1 MVKRLKQGKRV
12 ALKPVL
18 FREYLASPC
27 SLLGIIG
34 VLAFSISLT
43 FMVYDIL

>member
-1 MVKRLKQGKRV
+1 VVKRLKQGKRR
-12 ALKPVL
+12 ALNSVL
-18 FREYLASPC
+18 FREYLAPPY